1 MNTLTQDEQDEQT
14 LSVFDLQDEMDAM
27 RQAIMDYECL
37 ESSRLW
43 EEYMEMA
50 RQQLTPTDSE
60 EESSDNNEERSD
72 DEEQP
77 NRLDV
82 LCQVA
87 LQEQP
92 TQLIGRKR
100 RYSEIEESSSEDEEF
115 CERECGCVVCE
126 EGFSDDETEYEEEDD
141 DGIGK
146 CGFRCDDRC
155 PICED
160 GGFDSRDE
168 T

>member
-14 LSVFDLQDEMDAM
+14 LSVFDLQDELDAM
-27 RQAIMDYECL
+27 RQAIMDYEEL
-37 ESSRLW
+37 ESERLW
-43 EEYMEMA
+43 EEHMEMA
-50 RQQLTPTDSE
+50 RQQLTPSDSE
-60 EESSDNNEERSD
+60 EEEET
-72 DEEQP
+72 EEK
-77 NRLDV
+77 
-82 LCQVA
+82 
-87 LQEQP
+87 P

-100 RYSEIEESSSEDEEF
+100 RYSEIEQSDEEDEEHEDRSDEQEF

-126 EGFSDDETEYEEEDD
+126 EGFSDDDDEE
-141 DGIGK
+141 GVGK

-155 PICED
+155 RICED

>member
-14 LSVFDLQDEMDAM
+14 LSVFDLQDELDAM
-27 RQAIMDYECL
+27 RQAIMDYEEL
-37 ESSRLW
+37 ESERLW
-43 EEYMEMA
+43 EEHMEMA
-50 RQQLTPTDSE
+50 RQQLTPSDSE
-60 EESSDNNEERSD
+60 EEEET
-72 DEEQP
+72 EEK
-77 NRLDV
+77 
-82 LCQVA
+82 
-87 LQEQP
+87 P

-100 RYSEIEESSSEDEEF
+100 RYSEIEQSDEEDEEHEDRSDEQEF

-126 EGFSDDETEYEEEDD
+126 EGFSDDESEYDEE
-141 DGIGK
+141 GVGK

-155 PICED
+155 RICED

>member
-50 RQQLTPTDSE
+50 RQQLTPSDSE
-60 EESSDNNEERSD
+60 EDNEERS

-77 NRLDV
+77 NRLDI

-100 RYSEIEESSSEDEEF
+100 RYSEMEQSDDEEDDEEHSDEE
-115 CERECGCVVCE
+115 ERDCGCALCE
-126 EGFSDDETEYEEEDD
+126 EGFSDDESEYDEE
-141 DGIGK
+141 GVGK

>member
-50 RQQLTPTDSE
+50 RQQLTPSDSE
-60 EESSDNNEERSD
+60 EDNEERS

-77 NRLDV
+77 NRLDI
-82 LCQVA
+82 LCQAA

-100 RYSEIEESSSEDEEF
+100 RYSEIEESEDEEDF
-115 CERECGCVVCE
+115 CEQDCGCDLCE
-126 EGFSDDETEYEEEDD
+126 EGIPEEYEE

>member
-1 MNTLTQDEQDEQT
+1 MNLTQDEQDEQT

-50 RQQLTPTDSE
+50 RQQLTPSDSE
-60 EESSDNNEERSD
+60 EDNEERSD
-72 DEEQP
+72 EKQP
-77 NRLDV
+77 NRLDI
-82 LCQVA
+82 LCQAA

-100 RYSEIEESSSEDEEF
+100 RYSEIEQSSSEEEQEEQEF
-115 CERECGCVVCE
+115 CEQDCGCDLCE
-126 EGFSDDETEYEEEDD
+126 EGFSDDDDEE
-141 DGIGK
+141 GVGK

-155 PICED
+155 RICED

>member
-1 MNTLTQDEQDEQT
+1 MNLTQDEQDEQT

-50 RQQLTPTDSE
+50 RQQLTPSDSE
-60 EESSDNNEERSD
+60 EEEE
-72 DEEQP
+72 EEP
-77 NRLDV
+77 NRLDI

-100 RYSEIEESSSEDEEF
+100 RYSEIEQSSSEEEEEDF
-115 CERECGCVVCE
+115 CEQDCGCDLCE
-126 EGFSDDETEYEEEDD
+126 EGIPEEYEEDD

-146 CGFRCDDRC
+146 CGFRCDGRC

-168 T
+168 I